1 MLRQP
6 GERFRIRTELHL
18 GVAGEHHPPGGKD
31 VARRKAKRFLDVGLG
46 FFGAAHEILGHTNA
60 TVSIG

>member
-1 MLRQP
+1 
-6 GERFRIRTELHL
+6 
-18 GVAGEHHPPGGKD
+18 
-31 VARRKAKRFLDVGLG
+31 LDVGLG